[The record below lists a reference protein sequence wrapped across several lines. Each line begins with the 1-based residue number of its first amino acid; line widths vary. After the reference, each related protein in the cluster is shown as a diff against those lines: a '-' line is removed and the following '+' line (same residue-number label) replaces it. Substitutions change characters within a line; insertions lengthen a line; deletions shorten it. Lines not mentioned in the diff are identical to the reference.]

1 MNCYIAEL
9 DENSRIAAV
18 WVKSKK
24 SRGPSVYDPKKH
36 IFDTRTPS
44 EFLGAPKDDIVR
56 WLTSESL
63 KT

>member
-1 MNCYIAEL
+1 MDCYVAEL
-9 DENSRIAAV
+9 DEKNSISAV

-24 SRGPSVYDPKKH
+24 TRGPSVYDPKKH
-36 IFDTRTPS
+36 IFDPNTPS

-56 WLTSESL
+56 WLTSKSL